1 MSKPLL
7 VAVIATLVCTVTAC
21 GRDNNQE
28 KIGGTAAH
36 PEKAAPMPDGTKTGG
51 RTTAPP
57 K

>member
-7 VAVIATLVCTVTAC
+7 VMVIATLVCTVSAC

-28 KIGGTAAH
+28 KIGGTAAT
-36 PEKAAPMPDGTKTGG
+36 PDKAAPMPDGSKTGG